1 MDWKKLLNYL
11 KNNPQLINRIYK
23 KNEQIVVNLRTTS
36 NIPYD
41 LYFDKERIFVTS
53 WNAGDLTVMEYRFTP
68 KEYAECLI
76 LWEEF
81 KESLIDYY
89 KNELI
94 QDINNAN
101 LQKASKLTTIEE
113 LDDNGNND

>member
-1 MDWKKLLNYL
+1 MDWKELLVSL

-23 KNEQIVVNLRTTS
+23 KNGQIDVNFRTIS

-41 LYFDKERIFVTS
+41 LCFDKELIFVTS
-53 WNAGDLTVMEYRFTP
+53 WNAGDLKVMEYKFTP

-76 LWEEF
+76 LWEEL
-81 KESLIDYY
+81 KEALIDYY
-89 KNELI
+89 KNKLV
-94 QDINNAN
+94 QDINNVN
-101 LQKASKLTTIEE
+101 LQSKPTTIEE

>member
-1 MDWKKLLNYL
+1 MDWKKLLKYL
-11 KNNPQLINRIYK
+11 KENPQLINRVYK
-23 KNEQIVVNLRTTS
+23 KTEQIVVNFKTIL

-41 LYFDKERIFVTS
+41 LYFDKGHIYVTS
-53 WNAGDLTVMEYRFTP
+53 WNAGDLKVMEHRFTS
-68 KEYAECLI
+68 KEYAEYLV

-89 KNELI
+89 KNKLI
-94 QDINNAN
+94 QDINNVK
-101 LQKASKLTTIEE
+101 LQKPKPTTIEE